1 MTWDTVGGIGHDAR
15 IAVRLWAR
23 RPGLAAVALIT
34 IALGIGAPTAMFS
47 VVHAVLI
54 EPLPFREPDR
64 IVTFRLESRTRRGA
78 MAFDAVPASAA
89 LDWAV
94 ATTTLQGLSL
104 YNDRALTLST
114 ADGPFRLSGTAV
126 MPNTFRVLGVA
137 AMVGRTF
144 DEDGSDTHQIVL
156 SHATW
161 QRFFGGRADMAG
173 APITL
178 DGQRY
183 LVTGV
188 MPEDFDFPTNESAF
202 WVPLSIDSG
211 GSRGMLLPAI
221 ARLNDTATVAA
232 VEDEAGRH
240 FGDGDSSFV
249 VHARTLHDQLV
260 GGNRRLLWI
269 LMGAVGF
276 VSIIATT
283 NIALI
288 LLVRGAAR
296 AREFSIRLATGAPRG
311 RILRQLVVEAATLSL
326 VGGVVGV
333 ALAAVLLGT
342 LLEFVP
348 ADMPRLQ
355 HASLNSTVLL
365 FAVVL
370 TAITSVVFGI
380 LSAGRA
386 VTVDMVR
393 ALGTG
398 SGESAL
404 HRITAPRR
412 HLNTLAGAEM
422 VLTLVLLVGA
432 ALLLRSFLA
441 LVRIDHGFN
450 PSGALAL
457 QVSLPA
463 ARYPTP
469 AERYAFAQ
477 RLHDRL
483 KQLPDAGAVGLAVT
497 MPNRQPSARFAY
509 DATSLP
515 VVEDPAT
522 LQVAEVRTVSEG
534 FVEAMGMRLLRG
546 RTFEA
551 SDTDGAE
558 PVMIINERL
567 ARVHFGEADPV
578 GRLLF
583 SGSGTRRVIGVVDDV
598 RPAARGTEPGPSAFL
613 PMRQDEGIFRWF
625 GTLNV
630 VIRTSRPERAIANVR
645 GVVLSLDAEMPPFN
659 VRTLEQDV
667 ARLVAGPRF
676 SATALVAFGA
686 IALVLAAVGLFGVVS
701 YVSLQRTR
709 ELAVRI
715 ALGATRGRV
724 LWLAMSDGVLIVCS
738 GLALGLLAAWWLAQT
753 LAGLLYAIDPVDGVS
768 MAAVAGLLAMIGLLA
783 VLVPALKATRVSVLD
798 ALRAD

>member
-23 RPGLAAVALIT
+23 RPGLAVVALIT

-64 IVTFRLESRTRRGA
+64 IVTFRLESQTRRGA

-144 DEDGSDTHQIVL
+144 DEDATDTHQIVL

-161 QRFFGGRADMAG
+161 QRFFGGRADIVG

-183 LVTGV
+183 MVTGV

-232 VEDEAGRH
+232 VEDEGRAGH
-240 FGDGDSSFV
+240 FGDGDSRFV

-311 RILRQLVVEAATLSL
+311 RILRQLVVEAATLSF

-393 ALGTG
+393 ALGDRFRRVRAA
-398 SGESAL
+398 SR
-404 HRITAPRR
+404 HRTAPAPEHAGRR
-412 HLNTLAGAEM
+412 RNGPDARAARWRRAAAALIPRARAHRSRVQSVGCAGAAGE
-422 VLTLVLLVGA
+422 
-432 ALLLRSFLA
+432 
-441 LVRIDHGFN
+441 
-450 PSGALAL
+450 
-457 QVSLPA
+457 PA
-463 ARYPTP
+463 G
-469 AERYAFAQ
+469 
-477 RLHDRL
+477 
-483 KQLPDAGAVGLAVT
+483 GAV
-497 MPNRQPSARFAY
+497 
-509 DATSLP
+509 
-515 VVEDPAT
+515 
-522 LQVAEVRTVSEG
+522 
-534 FVEAMGMRLLRG
+534 
-546 RTFEA
+546 
-551 SDTDGAE
+551 SDTRRT
-558 PVMIINERL
+558 PRL
-567 ARVHFGEADPV
+567 
-578 GRLLF
+578 
-583 SGSGTRRVIGVVDDV
+583 
-598 RPAARGTEPGPSAFL
+598 
-613 PMRQDEGIFRWF
+613 
-625 GTLNV
+625 
-630 VIRTSRPERAIANVR
+630 RA
-645 GVVLSLDAEMPPFN
+645 
-659 VRTLEQDV
+659 
-667 ARLVAGPRF
+667 
-676 SATALVAFGA
+676 ATARSVETA
-686 IALVLAAVGLFGVVS
+686 S
-701 YVSLQRTR
+701 RC
-709 ELAVRI
+709 
-715 ALGATRGRV
+715 RG
-724 LWLAMSDGVLIVCS
+724 SS
-738 GLALGLLAAWWLAQT
+738 GW
-753 LAGLLYAIDPVDGVS
+753 
-768 MAAVAGLLAMIGLLA
+768 
-783 VLVPALKATRVSVLD
+783 R
-798 ALRAD
+798 